1 MAWEIEIVSLLV
13 CCVLGLTPAFIAGNK
28 GERFFPWWV
37 YGTFLFPVAML
48 HALYIKEKRGKTCDK
63 KSILTAEI
71 LIKYEELWER
81 GILTEEEFQQIKKQI
96 LEEN

>member
-1 MAWEIEIVSLLV
+1 MAWEIEIVILLV

-48 HALYIKEKRGKTCDK
+48 HALYIKEKRGETCDK
-63 KSILTAEI
+63 KSVLTAEI

>member
-1 MAWEIEIVSLLV
+1 MSWEIEIVILLV

-48 HALYIKEKRGKTCDK
+48 HAICIKEKRGKTCDK
-63 KSILTAEI
+63 KSVLTAEI

>member
-1 MAWEIEIVSLLV
+1 MAWEIEFVSLLV

-48 HALYIKEKRGKTCDK
+48 HALCIKEKRGKTCDK
-63 KSILTAEI
+63 KSVLTAEI
-71 LIKYEELWER
+71 LIKYEELWKR
-81 GILTEEEFQQIKKQI
+81 GILTEEEFQQIKNKF
-96 LEEN
+96 